1 MNFPY
6 VMFNKCSKQINIK
19 VNNTMT
25 HIHWIGTGLSS
36 LPGIRRLAKNLENLT
51 IWNRTLEKAENSI
64 NHVSKNNI
72 KAKKFDID
80 LIFKET
86 NPGDIVISQLPAT
99 RHPEIAKLCLKHKC
113 HFASTSYLN
122 SEILALDKDVKQ
134 QNLVFINEIGLD
146 PGIDHFFSHLL
157 VQDLKRLSSNDIE
170 VIYES
175 YCGGFPAVPN
185 DFKYKFSW
193 SPAGVIKALNNDAKF
208 ISKGEIKTVT
218 PYKSISSYTI
228 NDENFEAYPNR
239 DSTPYVNEYN
249 FDRNWRIK
257 EFVRG
262 TLRLDGWKDAWK
274 DIFSMLENQS
284 DTIEDDINKKS
295 EELLIENRYKAEEED
310 RVVLSV
316 KLKGF
321 ENNNKIF
328 DSSYFLDEKGSGE
341 NTAMGKLVSIT
352 LSAAIDLMIE
362 DKIKPGVKT
371 APHDNENI
379 MYFFKIL
386 KDNNINIQ
394 HKNE

>member
-1 MNFPY
+1 MKH
-6 VMFNKCSKQINIK
+6 V
-19 VNNTMT
+19 
-25 HIHWIGTGLSS
+25 HWIGTGLSS
-36 LPGIRRLAKNLENLT
+36 IPGIRRLAKNLENLT
-51 IWNRTLEKAENSI
+51 IWNRTLEKAKNSI
-64 NHVSKNNI
+64 NHVNKINV

-80 LIFKET
+80 LIFKEV

-99 RHPEIAKLCLKHKC
+99 KHLEIAKLCLEHKC

-122 SEILALDKDVKQ
+122 PEILALDEDVKK

-157 VQDLKRLSSNDIE
+157 VKDLERLTSNNIE

-175 YCGGFPAVPN
+175 YCGGFPAIPN
-185 DFKYKFSW
+185 DFRYKFSW

-208 ISKGEIKTVT
+208 ITNGEIKTVT
-218 PYKSISSYTI
+218 PYKSISSYSI
-228 NDENFEAYPNR
+228 NTENFEAYPNR

-249 FDRNWRIK
+249 FNKNWKVI

-274 DIFSMLENQS
+274 DIFSMLENQTE
-284 DTIEDDINKKS
+284 TIDNDINKKS
-295 EELLIENRYKAEEED
+295 EELLIENRYQPEEED

-316 KLKGF
+316 KLKAF
-321 ENNNKIF
+321 ENKNRIF
-328 DSSYFLDEKGSGE
+328 NSSYFLDEKGSGE

-352 LSAAIDLMIE
+352 LSAAIDLMLE
-362 DKIKPGVKT
+362 GKIKPGVKT

-379 MYFFKIL
+379 KYFFKIL
-386 KDNNINIQ
+386 KKNNINIQ
-394 HKNE
+394 QNNE

>member
-6 VMFNKCSKQINIK
+6 LKFNKCSKQINIK
-19 VNNTMT
+19 VNNTMK
-25 HIHWIGTGLSS
+25 HVHWIGTGLSS
-36 LPGIRRLAKNLENLT
+36 IPGIRRLAKNLENLT
-51 IWNRTLEKAENSI
+51 VWNRTLEKAENSI
-64 NHVSKNNI
+64 NHVNKNNV

-80 LIFKET
+80 LIFKEV

-99 RHPEIAKLCLKHKC
+99 RHLEIAKLCLEHNC

-122 SEILALDKDVKQ
+122 PQILALDKDVKK

-157 VQDLKRLSSNDIE
+157 VQDLKGLKSSNTE

-185 DFKYKFSW
+185 DFRYKFSW

-208 ISKGEIKTVT
+208 ITNGETKTVT
-218 PYKSISSYTI
+218 PYKSISSYKI
-228 NDENFEAYPNR
+228 NNENFEAYPNR
-239 DSTPYVNEYN
+239 DSTPYISEYK
-249 FDRNWRIK
+249 FDQNWNVK

-262 TLRLDGWKDAWK
+262 TLRLDGWKTAWK
-274 DIFSMLENQS
+274 DIFSMLENQTE
-284 DTIEDDINKKS
+284 TIEDDINKKS
-295 EELLIENRYKAEEED
+295 EKLLIENRYQPEEED

-316 KLKGF
+316 KLKAF
-321 ENNNKIF
+321 ENNNEIF
-328 DSSYFLDEKGSGE
+328 NSSYFLDEKGSGE
-341 NTAMGKLVSIT
+341 NTAMGRLVSIT
-352 LSAAIDLMIE
+352 LSAAIDLMLEARIQ
-362 DKIKPGVKT
+362 PGVKT

-386 KDNNINIQ
+386 KENSINIQ
-394 HKNE
+394 KNNV

>member
-6 VMFNKCSKQINIK
+6 LKFNKCSKQNNIK
-19 VNNTMT
+19 VNNTMK
-25 HIHWIGTGLSS
+25 HVHWIGAGLSS
-36 LPGIRRLAKNLENLT
+36 LPGIRRLAKNLENFT
-51 IWNRTLEKAENSI
+51 VWNRTLEKAEKSI
-64 NHVSKNNI
+64 NHVNKHNV

-80 LIFKET
+80 FISKEV

-99 RHPEIAKLCLKHKC
+99 KHPEIAKLCLEHKC

-122 SEILALDKDVKQ
+122 PEILALDEDVKK

-157 VQDLKRLSSNDIE
+157 VEDLKKLSSNNIE
-170 VIYES
+170 VSYES

-185 DFKYKFSW
+185 DFRYKFSW

-208 ISKGEIKTVT
+208 ITKGETKTVT

-228 NDENFEAYPNR
+228 NNENFEAYPNR
-239 DSTPYVNEYN
+239 DSTPYINEYN
-249 FDRNWRIK
+249 FDVNWKVK

-274 DIFSMLENQS
+274 DIFSMLENQTA
-284 DTIEDDINKKS
+284 TIENEINKKS
-295 EELLIENRYKAEEED
+295 EELLIENKYQPQEED

-316 KLKGF
+316 KLQGF
-321 ENNNKIF
+321 ENKNKIF
-328 DSSYFLDEKGSGE
+328 NSSYFLDEKGSGE

-352 LSAAIDLMIE
+352 LSAAIDLMLE
-362 DKIKPGVKT
+362 EKIKPGVKT

-386 KDNNINIQ
+386 KENNINIQ
-394 HKNE
+394 KNE

>member
-1 MNFPY
+1 MKH
-6 VMFNKCSKQINIK
+6 V
-19 VNNTMT
+19 
-25 HIHWIGTGLSS
+25 HWIGTGLSS
-36 LPGIRRLAKNLENLT
+36 LPGIRRLAKNLDNLT

-64 NHVSKNNI
+64 NHVNKYNV

-80 LIFKET
+80 LIFREV
-86 NPGDIVISQLPAT
+86 NPGDIVISQLPT
-99 RHPEIAKLCLKHKC
+99 TKHLEIAKLCLEHKC
-113 HFASTSYLN
+113 HFACTSYLN
-122 SEILALDKDVKQ
+122 TGILALDKDIKQ

-157 VQDLKRLSSNDIE
+157 VQDLKRLTSNNIE

-185 DFKYKFSW
+185 DFRYKFSW
-193 SPAGVIKALNNDAKF
+193 SPAGVIKALNNEAKF
-208 ISKGEIKTVT
+208 ITNGKTKTVT
-218 PYKSISSYTI
+218 PYKSISSYLI
-228 NDENFEAYPNR
+228 NNENFEAYPNR

-249 FDRNWRIK
+249 FDQNWVIK

-262 TLRLDGWKDAWK
+262 TLRLDGWKDAWNA
-274 DIFSMLENQS
+274 IFSMLENQKES
-284 DTIEDDINKKS
+284 IEDDINKKS
-295 EELLIENRYKAEEED
+295 EELLIENRYQPEEED

-321 ENNNKIF
+321 ENNNIIF
-328 DSSYFLDEKGSGE
+328 NNSYFLDEKGSGE

-352 LSAAIDLMIE
+352 LSAAIDLMLE
-362 DKIKPGVKT
+362 EKISPGVKT

-386 KDNNINIQ
+386 KENNINIQ
-394 HKNE
+394 QKNE

>member
-6 VMFNKCSKQINIK
+6 LKLNKCSKQINIK
-19 VNNTMT
+19 VNNTMK
-25 HIHWIGTGLSS
+25 HVHWIGTGLSS

-51 IWNRTLEKAENSI
+51 VWNRTLEKAENSI
-64 NHVSKNNI
+64 NHVNKSNVR
-72 KAKKFDID
+72 AKKFDID
-80 LIFKET
+80 NIFKAV

-99 RHPEIAKLCLKHKC
+99 KHPEIAKLCLENKC

-122 SEILALDKDVKQ
+122 SEILALDQDVKK

-157 VQDLKRLSSNDIE
+157 VEDLKKLSSNNIE
-170 VIYES
+170 VSYES

-185 DFKYKFSW
+185 DFRYKFSW

-208 ISKGEIKTVT
+208 ITKGETKTVT

-228 NDENFEAYPNR
+228 NNENFEAYPNR
-239 DSTPYVNEYN
+239 DSTPYINEYN
-249 FDRNWRIK
+249 FDVNWKVK

-274 DIFSMLENQS
+274 DIFSMLENQTA
-284 DTIEDDINKKS
+284 TIENEINKKS
-295 EELLIENRYKAEEED
+295 EELLIENKYQPQEED

-316 KLKGF
+316 KLQGF
-321 ENNNKIF
+321 ENKNKIF
-328 DSSYFLDEKGSGE
+328 NSSYFLDEKGSGE

-352 LSAAIDLMIE
+352 LSAAIDLMLE
-362 DKIKPGVKT
+362 EKIKPGVKT

-386 KDNNINIQ
+386 KENNINIQ
-394 HKNE
+394 KNE

>member
-1 MNFPY
+1 M
-6 VMFNKCSKQINIK
+6 K
-19 VNNTMT
+19 

-36 LPGIRRLAKNLENLT
+36 IPGIRRLAKNLENLT

-64 NHVSKNNI
+64 NHVNKSNV

-80 LIFKET
+80 LIFKQV

-99 RHPEIAKLCLKHKC
+99 KHLEIAKLCLEHKC

-122 SEILALDKDVKQ
+122 PEILALDEDVKK

-157 VQDLKRLSSNDIE
+157 VQDLERLASNNIE

-175 YCGGFPAVPN
+175 YCGGFPAIPN
-185 DFKYKFSW
+185 DFRYKFSW

-208 ISKGEIKTVT
+208 ITNGEIKTVT
-218 PYKSISSYTI
+218 PYKSISSYSI
-228 NDENFEAYPNR
+228 NTENFEAYPNR

-249 FDRNWRIK
+249 FNKNWKVI

-274 DIFSMLENQS
+274 DIFSMLENQTE
-284 DTIEDDINKKS
+284 TIENDINKKS
-295 EELLIENRYKAEEED
+295 EELLMENRYQPEEED

-316 KLKGF
+316 KLKAF
-321 ENNNKIF
+321 ENKNRIF
-328 DSSYFLDEKGSGE
+328 NSSYFLDEKGSGE

-352 LSAAIDLMIE
+352 LSAAIDLMLE
-362 DKIKPGVKT
+362 GKIKPGVKT
-371 APHDNENI
+371 APHEKENI

-386 KDNNINIQ
+386 KENNINIQ
-394 HKNE
+394 QINE

>member
-1 MNFPY
+1 MKH
-6 VMFNKCSKQINIK
+6 V
-19 VNNTMT
+19 
-25 HIHWIGTGLSS
+25 HWIGAGLSS
-36 LPGIRRLAKNLENLT
+36 LPGIRRLAKNLENFT

-64 NHVSKNNI
+64 NHVDKNNV

-80 LIFKET
+80 LIFNEAR
-86 NPGDIVISQLPAT
+86 PGDIIISQLPAT
-99 RHPEIAKLCLKHKC
+99 KHPEIAKLCLEHNC
-113 HFASTSYLN
+113 HFVSTSYLN
-122 SEILALDKDVKQ
+122 PEIHALDKYVKK

-157 VQDLKRLSSNDIE
+157 VQDLKKLTSKNID

-185 DFKYKFSW
+185 DFRYKFSW

-208 ISKGEIKTVT
+208 ITKGETKTVT
-218 PYKSISSYTI
+218 PYKTVSSYSI
-228 NDENFEAYPNR
+228 NDESFEAYPNR

-249 FDRNWRIK
+249 FGQNWKVK

-262 TLRLDGWKDAWK
+262 TLRLDGWKDAWR

-284 DTIEDDINKKS
+284 ETIEDDINIKS
-295 EELLIENRYKAEEED
+295 EELLIKNRYQPDEED

-316 KLKGF
+316 KLKAF
-321 ENNNKIF
+321 ENNNTIF
-328 DSSYFLDEKGSGE
+328 NSSYFLDEKGSGE

-352 LSAAIDLMIE
+352 LSAAIDLMLEGKIE
-362 DKIKPGVKT
+362 SGVKT
-371 APHDNENI
+371 APHNKENI

-386 KDNNINIQ
+386 EENNINIQ
-394 HKNE
+394 KINE